1 MPRDEKEPQSYG
13 SQADGQTGD
22 TGQEASTLNGHPGSQ
37 HADFYESRREIE
49 TNAPD
54 QRGLSQPE
62 WTDHV
67 DVLRPIQTVAEVED
81 SARKITGEKGGA
93 RREGFFRKRDYE

>member
-1 MPRDEKEPQSYG
+1 MPRDENEPQSYG
-13 SQADGQTGD
+13 SQADWQKGD
-22 TGQEASTLNGHPGSQ
+22 TGQEVSPLSGHPGSQ
-37 HADFYESRREIE
+37 NADFYESRRESE

-54 QRGLSQPE
+54 QGGLSQPE

-67 DVLRPIQTVAEVED
+67 DVLRPIQTVAEVGD
-81 SARKITGEKGGA
+81 SARKITGDKGGA